1 MIRACIFDLGGTIVD
16 KYSLT
21 PFLSLK
27 GAFALKNINVF
38 QDLLQKD
45 MGLKK
50 IDHIDKI
57 LKDKKIIHQWE
68 YRYGKVPDENDKYE
82 IYDNF
87 HTCQLLNQ
95 SKDME
100 VIPQTYKCLQKLKN
114 NNIKIG
120 ITTGFSKPIMNDVIR
135 LFDLEKYIDSNV
147 SSTCFDDPGRPH
159 PFMIYKNM
167 EYLNIDDPKHIIK
180 IDDTCVGI
188 QEGKN
193 AGCWT
198 VGVARWSVNME
209 VTSIDE
215 LNNMNQLTYNEDNRY
230 GNYRI
235 LRDKIDKSKD
245 ILRSENPD
253 FVIQTLEGLPDVIK
267 MINNK
272 MKNNES
278 FKKI

>member
-1 MIRACIFDLGGTIVD
+1 MEI
-16 KYSLT
+16 
-21 PFLSLK
+21 
-27 GAFALKNINVF
+27 
-38 QDLLQKD
+38 
-45 MGLKK
+45 MK
-50 IDHIDKI
+50 ID
-57 LKDKKIIHQWE
+57 
-68 YRYGKVPDENDKYE
+68 N
-82 IYDNF
+82 
-87 HTCQLLNQ
+87 
-95 SKDME
+95 
-100 VIPQTYKCLQKLKN
+100 
-114 NNIKIG
+114 
-120 ITTGFSKPIMNDVIR
+120 
-135 LFDLEKYIDSNV
+135 
-147 SSTCFDDPGRPH
+147 
-159 PFMIYKNM
+159 
-167 EYLNIDDPKHIIK
+167 PKHIIK

-235 LRDKIDKSKD
+235 LRDKIDKSKE

-253 FVIQTLEGLPDVIK
+253 FVIQTLEGLPNVIK

-278 FKKI
+278 F